1 MMATGSPRPTPPPKS
16 EQIYAPVAHLQQ
28 KIQQRQQILDLQH
41 QNPEEYGFGMAFQ
54 QNQSQFFQ
62 QMVEGGVPMQSPPEL
77 SGQQGYGSANHDQ
90 VSILSPRGG
99 LIFYGA
105 SWYCDSWKMEIF
117 FRIVHFDGK
126 AACHILKDK
135 MALQVMQ
142 RILYDMFIFASL
154 ARDIF
159 SGGKAWNMQSCIVSL
174 LQKLGARNVA
184 KLLVWSK
191 ASAKCISMNATIF

>member
-1 MMATGSPRPTPPPKS
+1 MATGSPRPTPPPKS

-90 VSILSPRGG
+90 VSISQCRNFMIFLSLRFYVK
-99 LIFYGA
+99 LILG
-105 SWYCDSWKMEIF
+105 
-117 FRIVHFDGK
+117 
-126 AACHILKDK
+126 ILE
-135 MALQVMQ
+135 V
-142 RILYDMFIFASL
+142 
-154 ARDIF
+154 
-159 SGGKAWNMQSCIVSL
+159 
-174 LQKLGARNVA
+174 RNLPF
-184 KLLVWSK
+184 KY
-191 ASAKCISMNATIF
+191 I

>member
-62 QMVEGGVPMQSPPEL
+62 HMVEGGVPMQSPPEL

-90 VSILSPRGG
+90 VSISQ
-99 LIFYGA
+99 IF
-105 SWYCDSWKMEIF
+105 
-117 FRIVHFDGK
+117 
-126 AACHILKDK
+126 
-135 MALQVMQ
+135 
-142 RILYDMFIFASL
+142 
-154 ARDIF
+154 
-159 SGGKAWNMQSCIVSL
+159 VSL
-174 LQKLGARNVA
+174 RFYVKSILWILEVQKQLILPF
-184 KLLVWSK
+184 KEL
-191 ASAKCISMNATIF
+191 